1 MLLSRV
7 SAPASFVLAFLV
19 FSAYAEEGVK
29 PTAEGSQ
36 STPRGIAIE
45 IGAGTSLELVLIPAG
60 KFTMGRDD
68 QQRPEEGPAHE
79 VTIPKAFY
87 IGKYLVTQSQY
98 QAVTGKN
105 PSEFKGAKHPV
116 ETVSWAD
123 AKAFCEK
130 LSTMSK
136 KSVRLPTEA
145 EWEYACRAGT
155 KTRFFWGD
163 DVLELLKYA
172 WIGVNSHDRTHPVGE
187 KKPNAWGLF
196 DMIGNVWEYCEDDYN
211 RNYKNAPQDGSAWV
225 DEPRSPC
232 HICRGG
238 SFLSDSLDASSTAR
252 MAVDA
257 DRRDNWHGF
266 RVVVET
272 TVPDTHK

>member
-1 MLLSRV
+1 MLAL
-7 SAPASFVLAFLV
+7 FL

-29 PTAEGSQ
+29 PTADGSQ
-36 STPRGIAIE
+36 SIPRALTIE
-45 IGAGTSLELVLIPAG
+45 IGTGTSLELVLIPAG
-60 KFTMGRDD
+60 KFTMGSDGEGL
-68 QQRPEEGPAHE
+68 PEEEPAHE

-98 QAVTGKN
+98 EAVTGKN
-105 PSEFKGAKHPV
+105 PSEFKGAKNPV
-116 ETVSWAD
+116 EMVSWAD

-155 KTRFFWGD
+155 KTRFFCGD
-163 DVLELLKYA
+163 DDLELEKYA
-172 WIGVNSHDRTHPVGE
+172 WIDINSDERTHPVGE
-187 KKPNAWGLF
+187 KKPNPWGLF
-196 DMIGNVWEYCEDDYN
+196 DMIGNVCEYCEDEYHLT
-211 RNYKNAPQDGSAWV
+211 YKNAPRDGKAWV
-225 DEPRSPC
+225 DEPRSAC
-232 HICRGG
+232 RVCRGG
-238 SFLSDSLDASSTAR
+238 YFLSGPLRASSTAR
-252 MAVDA
+252 MYVTGS
-257 DRRDNWHGF
+257 RDNWHGF